1 MPNKKLMKKE
11 NFPIAI
17 MAHRGYN
24 KKYPENTLLSFRK
37 AIEAKA
43 DYIELDVHF
52 SADREIVV
60 IHNGTTGNV
69 ANQNLIVKETNLDV
83 LKSLDIGEGE
93 KIPTLQEVF
102 DLCKGKIGINIEI
115 KAEELAEP
123 VVKLVEK
130 NGMIDDIIISSFIHS
145 EVAQAKKLKPE
156 INCATL
162 EPTGGNY
169 FAFFIAFLNK
179 MRFIKHALEIKADST
194 NPIAIMTTKN
204 LCSKAH
210 ALGLLVNPWTADKPK
225 DWEKMINNGAD
236 SIITNDPEGLYNFL
250 TSKYTK

>member
-1 MPNKKLMKKE
+1 MPNKKLKKKE

-17 MAHRGYN
+17 GAHRGFN
-24 KKYPENTLLSFRK
+24 KKYPENTLLAFRK

-60 IHNGTTGNV
+60 IHNETTGNV
-69 ANQNLIVKETNLDV
+69 ANKNLVVKETNLDV
-83 LKSLDIGEGE
+83 LKSLDIGDGE

-115 KAEELAEP
+115 KAKGLAES
-123 VVKLVEK
+123 VVNLVEK
-130 NGMIDDIIISSFIHS
+130 NGMIDDIIISSFMHS

-169 FAFFIAFLNK
+169 FAFFLAFLNK
-179 MRFIKHALEIKADST
+179 MGFIKHALSIQADSI
-194 NPIAIMTTKN
+194 NPISMMTSKK
-204 LCSKAH
+204 LCTKAH
-210 ALGLLVNPWTADKPK
+210 ALGLLVNPWAADKPK
-225 DWEKMINNGAD
+225 DWETLINNGVD

-250 TSKYTK
+250 ASKYSQ

>member
-24 KKYPENTLLSFRK
+24 KKYPENTILAFRK

-52 SADREIVV
+52 SADKEIVV
-60 IHNGTTGNV
+60 IHNRTTGHV
-69 ANQNLIVKETNLDV
+69 ANKDLVVKNTNLDV
-83 LKSLDIGEGE
+83 LKSLDVGKGE

-102 DLCKGKIGINIEI
+102 DLCKEKIGINIEI
-115 KAEELAEP
+115 KDMNMAES
-123 VVKLVEK
+123 VVNLVEK
-130 NGMIDDIIISSFIHS
+130 NGMGEDIMVSSQIHK
-145 EVAQAKKLKPE
+145 EIAQVKKMNSE

-162 EPTGGNY
+162 EELGVSVKLVVKRVLKIN
-169 FAFFIAFLNK
+169 
-179 MRFIKHALEIKADST
+179 ADSI
-194 NPIAIMTTKN
+194 NLPAIVTTKK
-204 LCSKAH
+204 LCSQAH
-210 ALGLLVNPWTADKPK
+210 ASGILVNPWTPDKPK
-225 DWEKMINNGAD
+225 EWERLINNGVD

-250 TSKYTK
+250 TSKYSK

>member
-1 MPNKKLMKKE
+1 MPIKKLLKKD

-17 MAHRGYN
+17 IAHRGFN
-24 KKYPENTLLSFRK
+24 KKYPENTMLAFRK

-52 SADREIVV
+52 SAEKEIVV

-69 ANQNLIVKETNLDV
+69 ANKDLVVKETNLDI

-115 KAEELAEP
+115 KAPGLAEP
-123 VVKLVEK
+123 VVKLIEK
-130 NGMIDDIIISSFIHS
+130 NGMIDDIMISSFMHG
-145 EVAQAKKLKPE
+145 EVAQAKKLSPE

-162 EPTGGNY
+162 YLLGGR
-169 FAFFIAFLNK
+169 LL
-179 MRFIKHALEIKADST
+179 IKKALKINADSI
-194 NPIAIMTTKN
+194 NPPYIMATEN
-204 LCSKAH
+204 LCTKAH
-210 ALGLLVNPWTADKPK
+210 SLGLLVNPWSPDKPK
-225 DWEKMINNGAD
+225 DWENLIKNGVD
-236 SIITNDPEGLYNFL
+236 SIITNDPEGLHTFL
-250 TSKYTK
+250 TSKYSK

>member
-1 MPNKKLMKKE
+1 MPNKKLKKKE

-17 MAHRGYN
+17 VAHRGFN

-52 SADREIVV
+52 SADHEIVV

-69 ANQNLIVKETNLDV
+69 ADKDLVVSETNLEV
-83 LKSLDIGEGE
+83 LKTLDIGQGE

-115 KAEELAEP
+115 KAENLAES

-130 NGMIDDIIISSFIHS
+130 NEMVKDIMISSFIHS
-145 EVAQAKKLKPE
+145 EVADAKKLNPE

-162 EPTGGNY
+162 EPIGGNY
-169 FAFFIAFLNK
+169 VAYFMAYLNK
-179 MRFIKHALEIKADST
+179 MQFIKHALKANADST
-194 NPIAIMTTKN
+194 NPISIMTTKKIC
-204 LCSKAH
+204 LKAH
-210 ALGLLVNPWTADKPK
+210 ELGILVNPWTPDKPK
-225 DWEKMINNGAD
+225 DWEKLIDMGVD

-250 TSKYTK
+250 ASKY

>member
-1 MPNKKLMKKE
+1 MSNKKLMKKE

-17 MAHRGYN
+17 MAHRGFN
-24 KKYPENTLLSFRK
+24 KKYPENTMLAFRK

-52 SADREIVV
+52 SADKEIVV
-60 IHNGTTGNV
+60 IHNYTTGNV
-69 ANQNLIVKETNLDV
+69 SNKDLVVKETNLDI

-102 DLCKGKIGINIEI
+102 DLCKGKIGINVEI
-115 KAEELAEP
+115 KAPGLAEP
-123 VVKLVEK
+123 VVNLVEK
-130 NGMIDDIIISSFIHS
+130 NGMIDDIMISSFIHS
-145 EVAQAKKLKPE
+145 EVAQAKKLNPG

-169 FAFFIAFLNK
+169 FAFFIAYLNK
-179 MRFIKHALEIKADST
+179 MGFIKHAHSIKADSI
-194 NPIAIMTTKN
+194 NPISIMTSKKLCTK
-204 LCSKAH
+204 AR
-210 ALGLLVNPWTADKPK
+210 ALGLLVNPWNADKPK
-225 DWEKMINNGAD
+225 DWETLINKGVD

-250 TSKYTK
+250 TSKYAK

>member
-1 MPNKKLMKKE
+1 MEIKKLKKKE

-17 MAHRGYN
+17 IAHRGFS
-24 KKYPENTLLSFRK
+24 KKYPENTMLAFRK

-52 SADREIVV
+52 SADKEIVV
-60 IHNGTTGNV
+60 IHNHTTGNV
-69 ANQNLIVKETNLDV
+69 ANKDLVVKENDLDV

-115 KAEELAEP
+115 KALGMAES

-130 NGMIDDIIISSFIHS
+130 NGTSEDIIISSEIHI
-145 EVAQAKKLKPE
+145 EVAQVKKLNSV
-156 INCATL
+156 INCATIE
-162 EPTGGNY
+162 EPG
-169 FAFFIAFLNK
+169 AS
-179 MRFIKHALEIKADST
+179 RFVKRALKINADSI
-194 NPIAIMTTKN
+194 NPAQILATEI

-210 ALGLLVNPWTADKPK
+210 ASGILVNPWTTDKPK
-225 DWEKMINNGAD
+225 EWENLINNGVD

-250 TSKYTK
+250 TSKYSK

>member
-1 MPNKKLMKKE
+1 MLKKKLKKKD

-17 MAHRGYN
+17 IAHRGFN

-43 DYIELDVHF
+43 DYSELDVHF
-52 SADREIVV
+52 SADKEIVV
-60 IHNGTTGNV
+60 IHNKTTGNV
-69 ANQNLIVKETNLDV
+69 ANKNLVVNKSNLDD

-102 DLCKGKIGINIEI
+102 DLCKGKMGINIEI
-115 KAEELAEP
+115 KGSGMAES
-123 VVKLVEK
+123 VVNLVEK
-130 NGMIDDIIISSFIHS
+130 NGMVDDVIISSFMHS
-145 EVAQAKKLKPE
+145 EVAQAKKLNPE

-162 EPTGGNY
+162 ELLGTSR
-169 FAFFIAFLNK
+169 L
-179 MRFIKHALEIKADST
+179 IKRALKINADSI
-194 NPIAIMTTKN
+194 NPPFIMTTQK

-210 ALGLLVNPWTADKPK
+210 DSGLLVNPWSTDKPN
-225 DWEKMINNGAD
+225 DWKRLIINGAD

-250 TSKYTK
+250 ANHH

>member
-1 MPNKKLMKKE
+1 MVNKKLKKKE

-17 MAHRGYN
+17 IAHRGFN
-24 KKYPENTLLSFRK
+24 KKYPENTMLAFRK

-52 SADREIVV
+52 SADKEFVV
-60 IHNGTTGNV
+60 IHNYTTGNV
-69 ANQNLIVKETNLDV
+69 ANQDLVVKGTHLNI

-93 KIPTLQEVF
+93 KIPTLQEVI

-115 KAEELAEP
+115 KAEGLAES
-123 VVKLVEK
+123 VVNMVEK

-162 EPTGGNY
+162 EPTGGNF
-169 FAFFIAFLNK
+169 FAFFLAFLNK
-179 MRFIKHALEIKADST
+179 MGFINHALSVKADSI
-194 NPIAIMTTKN
+194 NPISIMTSKK
-204 LCSKAH
+204 LCTKAH
-210 ALGLLVNPWTADKPK
+210 VLGLLVNPWTVDKPK
-225 DWEKMINNGAD
+225 DWERLIKNGVD

-250 TSKYTK
+250 TSKYSK